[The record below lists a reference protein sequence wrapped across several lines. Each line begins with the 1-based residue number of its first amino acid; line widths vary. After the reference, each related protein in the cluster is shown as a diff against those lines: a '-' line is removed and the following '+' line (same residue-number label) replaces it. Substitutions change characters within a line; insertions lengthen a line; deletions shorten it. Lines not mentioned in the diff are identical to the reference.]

1 MLLIMDICTS
11 TIKKLAI
18 ASVLAFFI
26 TYLVSLNIENGVIII
41 NTKWL
46 SLNFIFTITSGAFA
60 SLIIVLI
67 CEYIKYLKLKQ
78 DTEMALFLSLTNL
91 YGQILILKCTCTRA
105 LHSHNIANQY
115 LIQSTCNNISTISD
129 KINDLDYS
137 PLFRNRNHIKTILN
151 MYIAQKHLSMKMF
164 LQYSIHFQLA
174 FKDEEINLLQQRK
187 EKNITYDAPKVQTKL
202 IFIINQTLP
211 ILYELDDI
219 LYQIDKQCDNR
230 YHWQTLK
237 QSLYTCQDN
246 YVEYNPNH

>member
-1 MLLIMDICTS
+1 
-11 TIKKLAI
+11 
-18 ASVLAFFI
+18 
-26 TYLVSLNIENGVIII
+26 
-41 NTKWL
+41 
-46 SLNFIFTITSGAFA
+46 
-60 SLIIVLI
+60 
-67 CEYIKYLKLKQ
+67 
-78 DTEMALFLSLTNL
+78 
-91 YGQILILKCTCTRA
+91 
-105 LHSHNIANQY
+105 
-115 LIQSTCNNISTISD
+115 
-129 KINDLDYS
+129 
-137 PLFRNRNHIKTILN
+137 
-151 MYIAQKHLSMKMF
+151 MKMF